1 MDHARTEPEQS
12 YMYMKI
18 INILDKFINQQSE
31 IPVQKSNN
39 YVHLH
44 TTIVYNAFLYWWA
57 WYIIDALKTH
67 THM

>member
-31 IPVQKSNN
+31 GYPYKKV
-39 YVHLH
+39 
-44 TTIVYNAFLYWWA
+44 TTMF
-57 WYIIDALKTH
+57 T
-67 THM
+67 